1 MDFFCRLWDLGQ
13 QRCVHSYAVH
23 TDSVWALASTPTF
36 SHVYSGGRD
45 LSVSTFCINPVLK
58 SCLIFSQLFL
68 FFSNICNVMNF
79 LMLSSIFLQL
89 YLTDLATR
97 ESLLLCTKEHPIL
110 QLALHDDNIW
120 VATTDSS
127 VHRWPADGR
136 NPQKVFQRG
145 GSFLAGNLSFS
156 RARVSLEGSTPVSN
170 LCLFVCKVVAFT
182 CYILFGLFLFLFLII
197 IALSSLIFRHH
208 LYLRCIAH

>member
-1 MDFFCRLWDLGQ
+1 M
-13 QRCVHSYAVH
+13 H

-45 LSVSTFCINPVLK
+45 LSVSSFIQEFP
-58 SCLIFSQLFL
+58 LILITLPYLLGL
-68 FFSNICNVMNF
+68 FFSS
-79 LMLSSIFLQL
+79 LSCLLSLNLYLQL

-97 ESLLLCTKEHPIL
+97 ESVLLCQKEHPIL
-110 QLALHDDNIW
+110 QLALLDDGIW

-127 VHRWPADGR
+127 VHKWPAEGR

-156 RARVSLEGSTPVSN
+156 RARVSLEGSTPVSH
-170 LCLFVCKVVAFT
+170 
-182 CYILFGLFLFLFLII
+182 FL
-197 IALSSLIFRHH
+197 
-208 LYLRCIAH
+208 